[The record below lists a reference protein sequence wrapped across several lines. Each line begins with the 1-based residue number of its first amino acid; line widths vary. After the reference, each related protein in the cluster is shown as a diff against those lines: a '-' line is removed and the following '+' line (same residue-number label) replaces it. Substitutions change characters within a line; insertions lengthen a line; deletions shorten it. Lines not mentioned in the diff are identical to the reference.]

1 MRGLVYLVFLAL
13 LQSTVSFTVRPSVTA
28 FTSTTMLFSTEEP
41 APEDLLP
48 TNPTPPLVT
57 KRMDPLIASLT
68 RNDVAKSTKSL
79 TVPLFG
85 EIDVDGSL
93 IVLVPAIVIG
103 LVGFV
108 MSIGVAMNAKD
119 TFVDQLVQISD
130 EINYMAIQKTNAVV
144 DPNVC
149 RGLCSTQEQDLDNLR
164 GFMEGL
170 RTKP

>member
-1 MRGLVYLVFLAL
+1 MCLVFLVVLPYA
-13 LQSTVSFTVRPSVTA
+13 VPFTIRPTVTA
-28 FTSTTMLFSTEEP
+28 FTT
-41 APEDLLP
+41 
-48 TNPTPPLVT
+48 PTPTTRSLTEDPSPDDVLPSNPPPPPIT

-68 RNDVAKSTKSL
+68 RNDSDKNAKTQV
-79 TVPLFG
+79 VPFFG

-119 TFVDQLVQISD
+119 TFVEQLVQISD
-130 EINYMAIQKTNAVV
+130 GINNMAIQKTNVVV

-149 RGLCSTQEQDLDNLR
+149 RGLCSTQEQDLDSLR

>member
-1 MRGLVYLVFLAL
+1 
-13 LQSTVSFTVRPSVTA
+13 
-28 FTSTTMLFSTEEP
+28 
-41 APEDLLP
+41 
-48 TNPTPPLVT
+48 
-57 KRMDPLIASLT
+57 MDPLIASLT

-79 TVPLFG
+79 TVPLLG